1 LTSEASD
8 RRVAVRLGWLLAVFL
23 LVFHR
28 GHFMSSDELGS
39 YFQTRSIARSFSLE
53 IPGSVHMAFSG
64 RDGRSYSHY
73 AIGQSLLAAPLDALG
88 HVVDPLLS
96 PSVRRTLAGSAGL
109 KTWHGEPAVRWG
121 AFPVLFLPPAIAG
134 ALAGLF
140 FLFERRLGATR
151 RSAVVASVVLVT
163 ATHVGLMGT
172 LFLRH
177 TAEAFGVL
185 GALFYWHRFR
195 TSRAQRDLWLGS
207 AWAAAIL
214 NLRGVGAINGV
225 ALGGYLCFVLL
236 ESVRGEGGWQAAAKR
251 APAVFVPLA
260 ISLALYGLVNWL
272 KWGSGLA
279 SPQLGEAA
287 TTWGVPPW
295 PALWGFLLSPGMSVF
310 VYSPVLLLLPW
321 TFAPFWRRHRA
332 EALAGVVLA
341 VTSLG
346 FYSAYRLWTGLYT
359 CPGPRYLVPVV
370 VVALLPLGPW
380 LDLSRGRALRVAF
393 GALVALGV
401 GVELLTTVV
410 SWGDVISAE
419 GYESRLPAFGF
430 VFEWHSAPVV
440 AAARHAFDPGAI
452 DLWLADV
459 ARGWRGQP
467 ARPGLALGLLS
478 LWALGVAG
486 LARSLAR
493 ALAAAPAPD

>member
-1 LTSEASD
+1 M
-8 RRVAVRLGWLLAVFL
+8 AVRLGWLLAVFL

-53 IPGSVHMAFSG
+53 IPDSVHMAFVG

-73 AIGQSLLAAPLDALG
+73 AVGQSLLAAPLDAFG
-88 HVVDPLLS
+88 HVIDPWLS
-96 PSVRRTLAGSAGL
+96 PSVRRTLAGSGGL
-109 KTWHGEPAVRWG
+109 KTWHGEPAVWAG
-121 AFPVLFLPPAIAG
+121 AFPVLFLPPAMVG

-151 RSAVVASVVLVT
+151 ESAVMASVVLVT
-163 ATHVGLMGT
+163 ATHVALMGT

-177 TAEAFGVL
+177 AAESLGVL

-195 TSRAQRDLWLGS
+195 SSRAQRDLWLGS
-207 AWAAAIL
+207 VFAAAIL
-214 NLRGVGAINGV
+214 NFRGVGAVHGV
-225 ALGGYLCFVLL
+225 ALGAYVCFVLF
-236 ESVRGEGGWQAAAKR
+236 ESGRGAGGWPAVAKR
-251 APAVFVPLA
+251 IPAVAVPLA
-260 ISLALYGLVNWL
+260 VSVGLTLLVNWL
-272 KWGSGLA
+272 KWGAWVA
-279 SPQLGEAA
+279 SPQLAEAA
-287 TTWGVPPW
+287 TTWGGRPW
-295 PALWGFLLSPGMSVF
+295 EALHGFLLSPGMSVF
-310 VYSPVLLLLPW
+310 VYSPVLLLVPW
-321 TFAPFWRRHRA
+321 MFAPFWRQHRA
-332 EALAGVVLA
+332 EALTVVALA

-380 LDLSRGRALRVAF
+380 LDLARARALRVAF
-393 GALVALGV
+393 FALVALGV

-410 SWGDVISAE
+410 SWGDVIVAE
-419 GYESRLPAFGF
+419 GYQDRLPAFGF
-430 VFEWHSAPVV
+430 VFEWQSAPVV
-440 AAARHAFDPGAI
+440 AAARHLFDPGAI

-467 ARPGLALGLLS
+467 PRPGLALAVLAC
-478 LWALGVAG
+478 WALGVVA

-493 ALAAAPAPD
+493 ALAAARG